1 MLLMTPADPVKGS
14 ISPIFIIAAA
24 KSDLK
29 VVGFLLY
36 SETIESVD
44 PPLNKT

>member
-1 MLLMTPADPVKGS
+1 MLLIIPADPIKGS

-36 SETIESVD
+36 SVTMESVD